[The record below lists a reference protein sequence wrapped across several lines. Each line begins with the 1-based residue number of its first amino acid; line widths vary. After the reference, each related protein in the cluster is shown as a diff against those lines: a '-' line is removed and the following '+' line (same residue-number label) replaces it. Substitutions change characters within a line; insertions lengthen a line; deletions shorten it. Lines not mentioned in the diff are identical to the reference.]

1 MKNEPLARISILPQ
15 NPPVH
20 KLVAFSPGRA
30 MIRAGLGKEDNFMTR
45 TWSEETSAGFWTFVF
60 GVVVVAAVAVFV

>member
-1 MKNEPLARISILPQ
+1 
-15 NPPVH
+15 
-20 KLVAFSPGRA
+20 

>member
-1 MKNEPLARISILPQ
+1 M
-15 NPPVH
+15 H
-20 KLVAFSPGRA
+20 KPVAFGPSCA
-30 MIRAGLGKEDNFMTR
+30 MIRVGLGKEDNFMMR